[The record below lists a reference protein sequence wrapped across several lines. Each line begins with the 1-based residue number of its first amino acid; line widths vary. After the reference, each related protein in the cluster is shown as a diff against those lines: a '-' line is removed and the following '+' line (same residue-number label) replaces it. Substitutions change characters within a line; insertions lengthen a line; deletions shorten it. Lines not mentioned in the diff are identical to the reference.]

1 MRSGRPKRVGWRRAA
16 DRPSL
21 LVEVAIP
28 VGALVVLI
36 GVAGSGKSTFAARHF
51 HPDEVLS
58 SDAFRGIVGEGEW
71 DQAVS
76 RPAFAALH
84 RALDRR
90 LSAGRTSVVDATN
103 VTDWSRGV
111 LLARARSSSRPALAV
126 VFDLPLAVCLEQN
139 AERGGSGRGVPPF
152 AIRRQYREL
161 RRSLRDPAGLLHEG
175 FDEVYR
181 LRSRSEVEAVHVV
194 RSGPTSGA
202 SGLLPFA
209 AATERE
215 DPSEA

>member
-1 MRSGRPKRVGWRRAA
+1 SA
-16 DRPSL
+16 
-21 LVEVAIP
+21 
-28 VGALVVLI
+28 GAFWAT
-36 GVAGSGKSTFAARHF
+36 G
-51 HPDEVLS
+51 
-58 SDAFRGIVGEGEW
+58 GEGQW
-71 DQAVS
+71 DHPVS
-76 RPAFAALH
+76 RPAFAAMH

-161 RRSLRDPAGLLHEG
+161 RRSLRDPAGLPHE
-175 FDEVYR
+175 
-181 LRSRSEVEAVHVV
+181 
-194 RSGPTSGA
+194 
-202 SGLLPFA
+202 
-209 AATERE
+209 
-215 DPSEA
+215 